1 MGGYYFE
8 VANAAPRGV
17 KKNIAATEKSEAKFP
32 NKYIFI
38 NSKWDDET
46 FEACIKALCVG
57 SKGMDSTALRLAVAK
72 LALLADKATAS
83 SCNWSVR
90 IGKAKMQLGFGY
102 SKSGDLE
109 EAMKNRIWL

>member
-8 VANAAPRGV
+8 VANASPKAV
-17 KKNIAATEKSEAKFP
+17 KKNIPATDKADAKFP
-32 NKYIFI
+32 NNYIFI

-46 FEACIKALCVG
+46 FEACVRALCLG
-57 SKGMDSTALRLAVAK
+57 HKGMDTVSLRMAIAK
-72 LALLADKATAS
+72 LALLADGATSS

-102 SKSGDLE
+102 SKGGDLQ